1 MTDSG
6 TSPNLHEESKPTFV
20 GARRR
25 RPSMTAQP
33 PGSEPETTSGTA
45 ETPPE
50 APLSA
55 TTPPSA
61 AEEVS
66 FAESTGAPSRR
77 RIGLVV
83 GGAILL
89 VVAAAATSMAASP
102 APSASPNAGQN
113 TAPGGDRGLDA
124 PFGFDHG
131 RLGRPGFANITIAS
145 ISGNDVT
152 LATADGWRRTVTV
165 ASSMNITKGGQD
177 IAVGDLKVGDQV
189 RFRQTRNADG
199 TYTVTDLAVVVPT
212 IRGTASAVTSSGF
225 KVTTRDGSVWTVTVN
240 GSTKYAFGKGD
251 GALSDV
257 KDGTTVVVSGETTG
271 ENAITALG
279 VRVAPDRAV
288 GTVTAKTADSITI
301 KRRDGSSLTI
311 HVSGD
316 TTFRVAGNAS
326 AKLSDVAVDMAIGVS
341 GRARSDGSI
350 DADAVVAGNVR
361 GLRGDGKWPRL
372 DAPGLFL
379 PGLDGPA
386 TDSGSDSPSG

>member
-1 MTDSG
+1 
-6 TSPNLHEESKPTFV
+6 
-20 GARRR
+20 
-25 RPSMTAQP
+25 MTAQP
-33 PGSEPETTSGTA
+33 PGSPETISGTA
-45 ETPPE
+45 ATPPDPM
-50 APLSA
+50 APA
-55 TTPPSA
+55 ATPPSA
-61 AEEVS
+61 PPGVS
-66 FAESTGAPSRR
+66 FTESTGGPSRR
-77 RIGLVV
+77 RIGVVV

-89 VVAAAATSMAASP
+89 VVVAAATSMAASP

-131 RLGRPGFANITIAS
+131 RLGKPGFANITIAA

-165 ASSMNITKGGQD
+165 TSSMNLTKGGQD
-177 IAVGDLKVGDQV
+177 VALGDLKVGNQV
-189 RFRQTRNADG
+189 RFRQVRNADG

-225 KVTTRDGSVWTVTVN
+225 KVTTRDGSVWAVTVN
-240 GSTKYAFGKGD
+240 GSTKYAFGQGD

-271 ENAITALG
+271 DNAITALG

-316 TTFRVAGNAS
+316 TTFRVGGNAS
-326 AKLSDVAVDMAIGVS
+326 AKLSDVTVDMAIGVT

-350 DADAVVAGNVR
+350 DADAVAAGNVR
-361 GLRGDGKWPRL
+361 GFRGNGKWPTL
-372 DAPGLFL
+372 EAPGLFL
-379 PGLDGPA
+379 PGLDGPS
-386 TDSGSDSPSG
+386 TDSGSGSPSA